1 MSGKGRTATA
11 DWDAD
16 KLERAAKHMRELDA
30 STNARAAIELAK
42 REQDVEIARENA
54 KAKEAEVQRAHALKE
69 AERVRWEEQ
78 RRTLEAK
85 RENEKVSGAGSS
97 ATGKMAAPQPRVA
110 KARVRPG

>member
-1 MSGKGRTATA
+1 MSKPRTAAT
-11 DWDAD
+11 DWDAE

-54 KAKEAEVQRAHALKE
+54 KAKEMEVARAQAMKE

-85 RENEKVSGAGSS
+85 RENEKVRDCVLG
-97 ATGKMAAPQPRVA
+97 
-110 KARVRPG
+110 